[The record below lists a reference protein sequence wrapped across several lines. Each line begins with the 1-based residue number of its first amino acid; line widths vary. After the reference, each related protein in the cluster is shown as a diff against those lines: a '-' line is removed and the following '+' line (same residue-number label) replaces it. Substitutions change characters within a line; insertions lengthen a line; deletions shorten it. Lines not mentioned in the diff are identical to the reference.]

1 LRGNAST
8 RLWRE
13 LGGAGFFALRLP
25 EAAGGV
31 GLRFPE
37 AVLLFEE
44 AGRALLPGP
53 LAATHLAA
61 GRIPG
66 AASGEAVVTAVD
78 GELIEWLYEADHVVG
93 SYESA
98 EPFRSVDPLTP
109 LRLALGGPVRT
120 PSPEVVLLTS
130 AQQLGSAG
138 RTLELAV
145 QHARAREQFGRPIG
159 SFQAAKHL
167 CADMLL
173 RVEMAR
179 TAVCAAAVTG
189 DRGETVSAKVLADEA
204 AGGNAVT
211 VCRYSAGASPG
222 RRRCT
227 CISSIPGCWRPLW
240 GCGGLRGGTR
250 RAVARCPYVRR
261 FERYVPYG
269 RDKWCPSV
277 DIGLCPRRDLSRG
290 GVEARLGYAPS
301 GASSDEARQLRGS
314 QERGPASF
322 ALSDSL

>member
-1 LRGNAST
+1 VHFQLSVEQRALRTGMRELLAARFPPEALRALAGAPT
-8 RLWRE
+8 GAPALDRGLWQE

-25 EAAGGV
+25 EAEGGV
-31 GLRFPE
+31 GLGLPE

-78 GELIEWLYEADHVVG
+78 GELIEWLDEADHVVG

-98 EPFRSVDPLTP
+98 EPIRSVDPLTP
-109 LRLALGGPVRT
+109 LHLALGGPVR
-120 PSPEVVLLTS
+120 PAGPEVVLLTS

-159 SFQAAKHL
+159 CFQAVKHL

-179 TAVCAAAVTG
+179 TAVYAAAVTG
-189 DRGETVSAKVLADEA
+189 DRGETAAAKLLADEA
-204 AGGNAVT
+204 AGGNARDCLQIFGGMGFTWEAEVHLHIKRSWVLAT
-211 VCRYSAGASPG
+211 RCGGAGAYEEV
-222 RRRCT
+222 
-227 CISSIPGCWRPLW
+227 L
-240 GCGGLRGGTR
+240 
-250 RAVARCPYVRR
+250 A
-261 FERYVPYG
+261 ERLLDV
-269 RDKWCPSV
+269 SM
-277 DIGLCPRRDLSRG
+277 
-290 GVEARLGYAPS
+290 
-301 GASSDEARQLRGS
+301 
-314 QERGPASF
+314 
-322 ALSDSL
+322 